1 MKNIAVSIVAGFA
14 FIVGIALVTNSWDKR
29 LESANTIDVTGLTKV
44 DFTSDLIVWRGTYSK
59 KAMSLKDAYAAL
71 KNDETIIKSYLLG
84 KGITEESLI
93 ISSVRINQDY
103 EYRYDQN
110 GNSNRVFNGYNL
122 SQEVK
127 IESENVALVETISR
141 EVTELIDKGVEFYS
155 YQPEY
160 YYSKLSDLKIEMI
173 ASATAD
179 ARTRAEQI
187 AKNAKAEVGDLVSAD
202 LGVFQITGQ
211 NSNEEF
217 TWGGV
222 YNTQEKNKTARVT
235 MRLKFGIE

>member
-1 MKNIAVSIVAGFA
+1 MKKIAVSIVAGFA

-44 DFTSDLIVWRGTYSK
+44 DFTSDLIVWRGTFSK
-59 KAMSLKDAYAAL
+59 KAYALKDAYAGL
-71 KNDETIIKSYLLG
+71 KKDETIIKSYLID
-84 KGITEESLI
+84 KGINEKSLI
-93 ISSVRINQDY
+93 ISSVQINQEYDY
-103 EYRYDQN
+103 RFDQN
-110 GNSNRVFNGYNL
+110 GNNYRVFVGYNL
-122 SQEVK
+122 TQEVK

-187 AKNAKAEVGDLVSAD
+187 AQNAKAEVGDLVSAD

>member
-1 MKNIAVSIVAGFA
+1 MKKIAVSIVAGFA

-44 DFTSDLIVWRGTYSK
+44 DFTSDLIVWRGTFSK
-59 KAMSLKDAYAAL
+59 KDYALKDAYAGL
-71 KNDETIIKSYLLG
+71 KKDETIIKSYLID
-84 KGITEESLI
+84 KGINEKNLI
-93 ISSVRINQDY
+93 ISSVQINQEYDY
-103 EYRYDQN
+103 RFDQN
-110 GNSNRVFNGYNL
+110 GNNYRVFVGYNL
-122 SQEVK
+122 TQEVK

>member
-1 MKNIAVSIVAGFA
+1 MKNIVVSIIAGVAF
-14 FIVGIALVTNSWDKR
+14 VLGIALVTNSWDKR
-29 LESANTIDVTGLTKV
+29 LESSNTIDVTGLTKV
-44 DFTSDLIVWRGTYSK
+44 DFTSDLIVWRGSFSK

-71 KNDETIIKSYLLG
+71 KNDETIIKKYLIA
-84 KGITEESLI
+84 KGIKEESLI
-93 ISSVRINQDY
+93 ISSVRINQDF

-127 IESENVALVETISR
+127 IESADVALVETISR
-141 EVTELIDKGVEFYS
+141 EVTELIDQGIEFYS

-179 ARTRAEQI
+179 ARIRAEQI
-187 AKNAKAEVGDLVSAD
+187 AENAKSEVGDLVSAD

>member
-1 MKNIAVSIVAGFA
+1 MKNIAVSIVAGLA
-14 FIVGIALVTNSWDKR
+14 FVLGIGLVTNSWDKR

-44 DFTSDLIVWRGTYSK
+44 DFTSDLIVWRGTFSK

-71 KNDETIIKSYLLG
+71 KNDESIIKSYLIG
-84 KGITEESLI
+84 KGISKESLI

-122 SQEVK
+122 TQEVK

-187 AKNAKAEVGDLVSAD
+187 AQNAKAEVGDLVSAD

>member
-103 EYRYDQN
+103 EYQYDQN

>member
-1 MKNIAVSIVAGFA
+1 M
-14 FIVGIALVTNSWDKR
+14 
-29 LESANTIDVTGLTKV
+29 
-44 DFTSDLIVWRGTYSK
+44 
-59 KAMSLKDAYAAL
+59 
-71 KNDETIIKSYLLG
+71 
-84 KGITEESLI
+84 
-93 ISSVRINQDY
+93 
-103 EYRYDQN
+103 
-110 GNSNRVFNGYNL
+110 
-122 SQEVK
+122 
-127 IESENVALVETISR
+127 ALVETISR

>member
-1 MKNIAVSIVAGFA
+1 MKNIAVSIIAGLA
-14 FIVGIALVTNSWDKR
+14 FVLGVGLFTNSWDKR

-44 DFTSDLIVWRGTYSK
+44 DFTSDLIVWRGTFSK
-59 KAMSLKDAYAAL
+59 KAMTLKDAYAAL
-71 KNDETIIKSYLLG
+71 KNDETIIKSYLIG
-84 KGITEESLI
+84 KSISEESLI

-141 EVTELIDKGVEFYS
+141 EVTELIDQGVEFYS

-187 AKNAKAEVGDLVSAD
+187 AKNAKAEVGELVSAD

-222 YNTQEKNKTARVT
+222 YNTQEKDKTARVT

>member
-1 MKNIAVSIVAGFA
+1 MKNIAVSIVAGLA
-14 FIVGIALVTNSWDKR
+14 FVLGIGLVTNSWDKR

-44 DFTSDLIVWRGTYSK
+44 DFTSDLIVWRGTFSK

-71 KNDETIIKSYLLG
+71 KNDESIIKSYLIG
-84 KGITEESLI
+84 KGISKESLI

-122 SQEVK
+122 TQEVK

-179 ARTRAEQI
+179 ARSRAEQI
-187 AKNAKAEVGDLVSAD
+187 AQNAKAEVGDLVSAD